1 MARSPLVVGMG
12 GTAHPVDQPHGTVCD
27 QVTYA
32 GSPLYRYTADHQP
45 AGTGAV
51 GLLWH
56 VINPQNAPEQTGTTG

>member
-1 MARSPLVVGMG
+1 M
-12 GTAHPVDQPHGTVCD
+12 CD

-45 AGTGAV
+45 VGTGVV

-56 VINPQNAPEQTGTTG
+56 VITPQNAPEQTGTTG